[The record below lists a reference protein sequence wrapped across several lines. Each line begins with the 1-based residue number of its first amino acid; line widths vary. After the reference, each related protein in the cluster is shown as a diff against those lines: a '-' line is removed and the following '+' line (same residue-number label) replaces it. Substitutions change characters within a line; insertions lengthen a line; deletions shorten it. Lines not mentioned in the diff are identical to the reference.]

1 MKEREKERED
11 RKSLSFRLIV
21 SLSLS
26 LIKTSTSTSSH
37 TTTKKTQPFRR
48 RGAHP
53 SPSRHHRGDPSES
66 GGFGGRRRDGN
77 NGTAFFNS
85 SSAAATSSSSSSLGT
100 KLLKLFLA
108 NWDRALVLAALIA
121 ATVLVSTRGVQF
133 LKDAL
138 AWLQRHSGWAGWGV
152 FTASY
157 AAAVSLLLPGVA
169 AVLGAGFVFGF
180 WRGLLAVWLGGA
192 AGQVGAFLLSR
203 YLLGRSVS
211 GLLGGSRLWA
221 SVDAAME
228 AEGWKLLLLLRLS
241 PVIPYNLL
249 NLAAAATSVGLL
261 PFALAS
267 AVGIVPECALLVY
280 AGELVVVERKCFFF
294 FFEFEKKKTL
304 SYFFS
309 SKKKKNSQTK
319 K

>member
-1 MKEREKERED
+1 MLLLLKTERERGRERH
-11 RKSLSFRLIV
+11 RAAP
-21 SLSLS
+21 
-26 LIKTSTSTSSH
+26 SSH
-37 TTTKKTQPFRR
+37 VLPLFLPSLLPPEPAPPPKKKTR
-48 RGAHP
+48 
-53 SPSRHHRGDPSES
+53 
-66 GGFGGRRRDGN
+66 N
-77 NGTAFFNS
+77 
-85 SSAAATSSSSSSLGT
+85 
-100 KLLKLFLA
+100 
-108 NWDRALVLAALIA
+108 
-121 ATVLVSTRGVQF
+121 
-133 LKDAL
+133 
-138 AWLQRHSGWAGWGV
+138 SGWAGWGI

-280 AGELVVVERKCFFF
+280 AGE
-294 FFEFEKKKTL
+294 
-304 SYFFS
+304 
-309 SKKKKNSQTK
+309 
-319 K
+319 

>member
-1 MKEREKERED
+1 MRSRGCSGTREFDVFFFFFFSLRERSVER
-11 RKSLSFRLIV
+11 RLS
-21 SLSLS
+21 SYLSPLLLPPKPRS
-26 LIKTSTSTSSH
+26 PLPP
-37 TTTKKTQPFRR
+37 KK
-48 RGAHP
+48 
-53 SPSRHHRGDPSES
+53 
-66 GGFGGRRRDGN
+66 
-77 NGTAFFNS
+77 
-85 SSAAATSSSSSSLGT
+85 
-100 KLLKLFLA
+100 
-108 NWDRALVLAALIA
+108 
-121 ATVLVSTRGVQF
+121 
-133 LKDAL
+133 
-138 AWLQRHSGWAGWGV
+138 HSGWAGWGI

-180 WRGLLAVWLGGA
+180 WRGLLAVWVGGA

-203 YLLGRSVS
+203 YLLGHSVS

-280 AGELVVVERKCFFF
+280 AGESLFL
-294 FFEFEKKKTL
+294 L
-304 SYFFS
+304 SGS
-309 SKKKKNSQTK
+309 HWS
-319 K
+319 